1 MHEAFEALD
10 RFRLLLLFAAPLLLV
25 AASAGGYWLSTRA
38 LSPVDEISRAAQRIS
53 IENLAD
59 RLPVSQTG
67 DQLQR
72 LSETLN
78 AMFSRLDAAVRR
90 ITQFTADASHELR
103 APVSLI
109 RTTAEVAVQKEDR
122 TAQEYFQALQEIVS
136 ESERTSQVV
145 DSLMLLARA
154 DSGTE
159 TLECA
164 DIDACTIVREAAA
177 QGEKLARNHDL
188 GFTLSLPNTRVPVEA
203 DSSALRRALLILI
216 DNAVKYTPRGGLVT
230 VELNTST
237 GFAIV
242 SVSDTGIG
250 IAREEVPHIFD
261 RFWRADKTRSR
272 EEGGAGLGLSIAK
285 WIVETHRGSIAVESE
300 PGKGSTFRV
309 RVPLD

>member
-1 MHEAFEALD
+1 
-10 RFRLLLLFAAPLLLV
+10 
-25 AASAGGYWLSTRA
+25 
-38 LSPVDEISRAAQRIS
+38 
-53 IENLAD
+53 
-59 RLPVSQTG
+59 
-67 DQLQR
+67 
-72 LSETLN
+72 
-78 AMFSRLDAAVRR
+78 
-90 ITQFTADASHELR
+90 
-103 APVSLI
+103 
-109 RTTAEVAVQKEDR
+109 
-122 TAQEYFQALQEIVS
+122 
-136 ESERTSQVV
+136 
-145 DSLMLLARA
+145 
-154 DSGTE
+154 
-159 TLECA
+159 
-164 DIDACTIVREAAA
+164 
-177 QGEKLARNHDL
+177 L

-285 WIVETHRGSIAVESE
+285 WIVETHRGSIDVESE